1 MPSIRRQLNRIL
13 MKVSGRW
20 AYLTSD
26 AVSTKLQFLLEDAA
40 LIARQN
46 WLLMY
51 KSN

>member
-13 MKVSGRW
+13 MKVSGR
-20 AYLTSD
+20 YLTSD

-40 LIARQN
+40 FIGSQN

-51 KSN
+51 NSN